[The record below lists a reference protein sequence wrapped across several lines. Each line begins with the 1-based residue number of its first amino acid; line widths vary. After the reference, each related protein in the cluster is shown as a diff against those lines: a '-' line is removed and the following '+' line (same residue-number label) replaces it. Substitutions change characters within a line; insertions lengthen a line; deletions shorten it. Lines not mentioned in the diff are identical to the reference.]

1 MDLSCAEFVEKHLLP
16 FVILMSRDKVCN
28 IRMTCGWILKKMTK
42 TGHLWAE
49 KYFALLIKI
58 DVPMVFI
65 SFGGNCCVSS
75 LALDPFSL
83 TFYR

>member
-1 MDLSCAEFVEKHLLP
+1 MPIQGITLRVLIADFFVY
-16 FVILMSRDKVCN
+16 
-28 IRMTCGWILKKMTK
+28 ILKKMTK